1 MEGRLLRLMTVLL
14 LGGTLA
20 TCRRA
25 RSNVPCGFAMCG
37 TMRLRGGATRS
48 TLRDTLRLRGG
59 KLNPLM
65 YPWLNPSATV
75 GI

>member
-1 MEGRLLRLMTVLL
+1 MMVLL

-25 RSNVPCGFAMCG
+25 CANMPCDCAVCDM
-37 TMRLRGGATRS
+37 MRLRGGATRS

-59 KLNPLM
+59 RLNPLM
-65 YPWLNPSATV
+65 YPWLNPGTTV